1 MKNLK
6 TRLDNFV
13 NTGELDVDLVV
24 TRKKNYS
31 KTLKK
36 KKKKFIT
43 KELKISKKLLNCCKT
58 KRKYKTNLFNKLQVF
73 YY

>member
-1 MKNLK
+1 MLKKWLKFMKNSK

-31 KTLKK
+31 KTLKNK
-36 KKKKFIT
+36 K
-43 KELKISKKLLNCCKT
+43 
-58 KRKYKTNLFNKLQVF
+58 NL
-73 YY
+73 